1 MKIWIDADACPAVIK
16 EILYK
21 ASIRKKLQLILVANA
36 PLRIPHSPYIRYMRV
51 GAGPDVADKKI
62 VENITAGELVIT
74 ADIPLAADVIEK
86 KGYALSPRGEM
97 FSAESIGGRLSM
109 RDFLDDLRSN
119 DINTGGPAPLSSGDR
134 QKFANQLDKFLAGK
148 T

>member
-21 ASIRKKLQLILVANA
+21 ASLRKKLQLILVANT
-36 PLRIPHSPYIRYMRV
+36 PLRIPHSPYIHKMLV

-62 VENITAGELVIT
+62 VENIAAGDLVIT
-74 ADIPLAADVIEK
+74 ADIPLAAEVID
-86 KGYALSPRGEM
+86 KGGHALSPRGEM

-119 DINTGGPAPLSSGDR
+119 GINTGGPSPLSNSDR
-134 QKFANQLDKFLAGK
+134 QKFAGQLDKLLTEK